1 LPGEEEM
8 KAIVLSYL
16 LISWI
21 DGSLSGFEVPID
33 TTCGDL
39 MDEAI
44 ALANEHDMG
53 YTMMQCIY
61 TDQIIVSPL
70 PPPRPKD
77 LS

>member
-1 LPGEEEM
+1 M
-8 KAIVLSYL
+8 KVVVLSYL

-21 DGSLSGFEVPID
+21 DGSMSGYTVPID

-44 ALANEHDMG
+44 ALAKANDME

-61 TDQIIVSPL
+61 TDQIIVSPR
-70 PPPRPKD
+70 PMPRPKD

>member
-1 LPGEEEM
+1 M
-8 KAIVLSYL
+8 KLLAIL
-16 LISWI
+16 LITWV

-44 ALANEHDMG
+44 ALAKANDME
-53 YTMMQCIY
+53 YTIMQCIY
-61 TDQIIVSPL
+61 TDTIIVSPR
-70 PPPRPKD
+70 PMPRPKD

>member
-1 LPGEEEM
+1 M
-8 KAIVLSYL
+8 KVLAYL

-21 DGSLSGFEVPID
+21 DGSMSGYTVPID

-44 ALANEHDMG
+44 ALAKANDME
-53 YTMMQCIY
+53 YTMMRCIY

-70 PPPRPKD
+70 PPRRPED

>member
-1 LPGEEEM
+1 M
-8 KAIVLSYL
+8 KAVVLSYL

-21 DGSLSGFEVPID
+21 DGSQSGYKLPADME
-33 TTCGDL
+33 CGDL

-44 ALANEHDMG
+44 ALAKANDMG

-61 TDQIIVSPL
+61 TDQIIVSPRPL
-70 PPPRPKD
+70 PRPKD

>member
-1 LPGEEEM
+1 M
-8 KAIVLSYL
+8 KVLAYL

-21 DGSLSGFEVPID
+21 DGSFSGFEVPID

-44 ALANEHDMG
+44 ALAKANDMG
-53 YTMMQCIY
+53 YIMMECIY
-61 TDQIIVSPL
+61 TDTIIVSPR
-70 PPPRPKD
+70 PMPRPKD

>member
-1 LPGEEEM
+1 M
-8 KAIVLSYL
+8 KVVVLSYL

-21 DGSLSGFEVPID
+21 DGSFSGFEVPID

-44 ALANEHDMG
+44 ALANKHDMG
-53 YTMMQCIY
+53 YTIMQCIY
-61 TDQIIVSPL
+61 TDDIIVSPL

>member
-1 LPGEEEM
+1 M

-21 DGSLSGFEVPID
+21 DGSQSGYKLSADLE
-33 TTCGDL
+33 CGDL

-44 ALANEHDMG
+44 ALAKANDME
-53 YTMMQCIY
+53 YTMMRCIY
-61 TDQIIVSPL
+61 TDQIIVSPR
-70 PPPRPKD
+70 PMPRPKD

>member
-1 LPGEEEM
+1 M
-8 KAIVLSYL
+8 KVLAYL

-21 DGSLSGFEVPID
+21 DGSMSGYTVPID

-44 ALANEHDMG
+44 ALAKANDME

-61 TDQIIVSPL
+61 TDQVIVSPL
-70 PPPRPKD
+70 PPRRPED

>member
-1 LPGEEEM
+1 M
-8 KAIVLSYL
+8 KVLAYL

-21 DGSLSGFEVPID
+21 DGSMSGYTVPID

-44 ALANEHDMG
+44 ALAKANDMG

-61 TDQIIVSPL
+61 TDTIIVSPL
-70 PPPRPKD
+70 PPRRPED